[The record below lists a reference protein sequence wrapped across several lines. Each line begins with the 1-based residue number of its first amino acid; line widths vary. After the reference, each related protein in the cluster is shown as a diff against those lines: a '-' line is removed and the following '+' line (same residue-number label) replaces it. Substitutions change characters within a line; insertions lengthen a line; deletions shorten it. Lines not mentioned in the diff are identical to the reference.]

1 MFICSILSSHS
12 RSNLAYQP
20 LTFPRILAHPIL
32 PRAPSE
38 YQSVARAQAR
48 MRAFAR
54 ENDLSV
60 PRFLESVEQTL
71 VSGEIDA
78 EDAPTTGHP
87 SPPILDPSEQRIEF
101 FFLHSTRL
109 GNFTDGFEF

>member
-20 LTFPRILAHPIL
+20 LTFPRILAHPNL
-32 PRAPSE
+32 PRVPSE

-54 ENDLSV
+54 EKWGAV
-60 PRFLESVEQTL
+60 QRFWKSIQQTL

-78 EDAPTTGHP
+78 EDAPATGHP
-87 SPPILDPSEQRIEF
+87 APTIVHP
-101 FFLHSTRL
+101 
-109 GNFTDGFEF
+109 